1 MPSCLLTMLAAIC
14 DARFFRRQHA
24 EWLDI
29 FGAILFQAEPHLV
42 HVLLCLSLSDE
53 YDLALQ

>member
-1 MPSCLLTMLAAIC
+1 MLAAIC